1 LKFGIADLP
10 FALTRASGFD
20 IPGTLYE
27 AKCLSIE
34 DIMRVAKWGNSLAV
48 RLPKALV
55 ETLAL
60 KAGDELEV
68 IDATRGRLA
77 VAKDERRKKA
87 LERLASMRIKL
98 PPDYKF
104 DREEANER

>member
-1 LKFGIADLP
+1 
-10 FALTRASGFD
+10 
-20 IPGTLYE
+20 
-27 AKCLSIE
+27 
-34 DIMRVAKWGNSLAV
+34 MRVAKWGNSLAV

-55 ETLAL
+55 DTLAL

-68 IDATRGRLA
+68 IDATRERLA

-87 LERLASMRIKL
+87 LERLASMRITL

-104 DREEANER
+104 DREQANER